1 MDFGPKKL
9 HFRPQILRS
18 FVLHLWCPHFFYSEG
33 PDAFLARNLFFVAT
47 LKKIVTIMTAHLKR
61 QPFCV
66 DCIAGRSPGGHP
78 APFGAQ
84 NWPKNLIFL
93 RLTFITHTF
102 KNEYQYNSK
111 TTECTKCRRHF
122 NIKDIYFFMWELCFV
137 REFHVRFIPIWRSVC
152 DANREFYTAG
162 KVIIRSPAMCHQWPF
177 F

>member
-1 MDFGPKKL
+1 
-9 HFRPQILRS
+9 
-18 FVLHLWCPHFFYSEG
+18 
-33 PDAFLARNLFFVAT
+33 
-47 LKKIVTIMTAHLKR
+47 MTAHLKR

-162 KVIIRSPAMCHQWPF
+162 KVIIRSPSNVLLVTLNFEAALMILMPASWRELRGYIKAANFRPHCLNQQQIH
-177 F
+177 